1 MQWVL
6 LWLARMTYHFNPKNR
21 PTLCAYCKRP
31 AGPFLKEDGEHWLGA
46 CCMAH
51 LKKIGEGERLP
62 NKAQLN
68 DLGIEY
74 SIAQTKDLYT
84 KLAIE
89 EDQKPLH
96 KWERDKRKKI
106 FTNIVREYLNWANV
120 QAELDDERAANGFN
134 KVPEKRRSL

>member
-1 MQWVL
+1 
-6 LWLARMTYHFNPKNR
+6 MTHHFNPKNR

-31 AGPFLKEDGEHWLGA
+31 AGPFLKKDGEHWLGA

-51 LKKIGEGERLP
+51 LKKVGEGERLP

-96 KWERDKRKKI
+96 KWERDNRKSI

>member
-1 MQWVL
+1 
-6 LWLARMTYHFNPKNR
+6 MTHHFNFDNNDR
-21 PTLCAYCKRP
+21 PTLCAYCKAP
-31 AGPFLKEDGEHWLGA
+31 AGPLLKKDKEHWLGA

-96 KWERDKRKKI
+96 KWERDNRKSI

-120 QAELDDERAANGFN
+120 QAELDDVRAANGFN
-134 KVPEKRRSL
+134 KVPEKGPSL

>member
-1 MQWVL
+1 VL
-6 LWLARMTYHFNPKNR
+6 IASAQQAR
-21 PTLCAYCKRP
+21 
-31 AGPFLKEDGEHWLGA
+31 FLKEDGEHWLGA

-96 KWERDKRKKI
+96 KWERDKRKKDL
-106 FTNIVREYLNWANV
+106 Y
-120 QAELDDERAANGFN
+120 
-134 KVPEKRRSL
+134 KYS

>member
-1 MQWVL
+1 M
-6 LWLARMTYHFNPKNR
+6 MTHHFNFDGNNR
-21 PTLCAYCKRP
+21 PTLCAYCKAP
-31 AGPFLKEDGEHWLGA
+31 AGPFLRKDGEFWLGA

-68 DLGIEY
+68 DTGIEY
-74 SIAQTKDLYT
+74 SIAQTKDIYLE
-84 KLAIE
+84 LAGK

-96 KWERDKRKKI
+96 KWDRDNRKRI

-120 QAELDDERAANGFN
+120 QAQLDDERAANGFN
-134 KVPEKRRSL
+134 KVPKKGHTL